1 MVRPSVPTGPADL
14 ELLDSDWAR
23 RTTDSE
29 NPPGPR
35 FRRSLSACSCLGPT
49 SGPAPPK
56 PAESAACAQTYKGS
70 SSLAGSTGFGPSES
84 MLPSQAAVPVLRR
97 STDSSAAASSALLGR
112 AHSSPGE
119 VSESPDDH
127 ASAPAAPDWADA
139 A

>member
-1 MVRPSVPTGPADL
+1 MVRPSVPIRHADL

-23 RTTDSE
+23 RATDSE
-29 NPPGPR
+29 GPPGPR
-35 FRRSLSACSCLGPT
+35 FRRSLSACARLGPA
-49 SGPAPPK
+49 SRPAPPE
-56 PAESAACAQTYKGS
+56 PAESVACAQTYKGL
-70 SSLAGSTGFGPSES
+70 SSLAGSTGSGPSES

-97 STDSSAAASSALLGR
+97 PADSSAAASSALLGR